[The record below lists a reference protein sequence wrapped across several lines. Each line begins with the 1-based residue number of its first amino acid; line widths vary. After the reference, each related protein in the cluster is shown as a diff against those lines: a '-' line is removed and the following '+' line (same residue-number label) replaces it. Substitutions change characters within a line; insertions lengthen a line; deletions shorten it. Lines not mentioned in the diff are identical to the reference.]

1 MSRFKQGLAAIA
13 VVTMLGAMSMSAN
26 AAPSNS
32 LQVRDQV
39 LCGYL
44 SMGTNSASGSTTYTT
59 AEAIAVEVRYEYNW
73 GTNLGGYQQVTAYN
87 ANGGTSVGTTAYA
100 KSEHINVHSV
110 RAVGTHTVW
119 YNNSSPI
126 SIDTSI

>member
-13 VVTMLGAMSMSAN
+13 VVTMLSAVSMNAH

-32 LQVRDQV
+32 LPIGNQV
-39 LCGYL
+39 LRGYL

-59 AEAIAVEVRYEYNW
+59 AEAIAVKVRYDYNW
-73 GTNLGGYQQVTAYN
+73 GPGLANYNQVTAYN
-87 ANGGTSVGTTAYA
+87 SNGGTSVGTTAYA
-100 KSEHINVHSV
+100 KSEHTNVKSV

-119 YNNSSPI
+119 YNGSPI
-126 SIDTSI
+126 SIETSI